1 MISPM
6 CCVNRQQVRY
16 LMLAED
22 GVKSA
27 VKRKHSSTER

>member
-6 CCVNRQQVRY
+6 CLVNRQQVRY
-16 LMLAED
+16 LMLAEN

-27 VKRKHSSTER
+27 VRGKHSSTEH